1 MSGLRL
7 TALAAVVAAFLIAPA
22 ALLAE
27 QPSSDSSVSSGDG
40 GLEYGAATGTD
51 AAGAD
56 TAVSHSVN
64 AEPSTTAEPSAGESA
79 DASASLRTSS
89 SSAET
94 TKEPIATSSGE
105 VQVTI
110 GDFFFRPQDI
120 NINVGDSVTWTND
133 GKVPEGHTVT
143 GDGFDSGVI
152 KSGETYSR
160 IFNSV
165 GAFDYVCTL
174 HPNMRGTVTV
184 TVSGGAAAG
193 GGGKSSGGSSGTGAV
208 PSTTPGTSTAS
219 GDAGSSGGSLAHT
232 GLNLIL
238 LAEIAGC
245 FIATGLLI
253 QRLIYGS
260 S

>member
-1 MSGLRL
+1 MGKLRL

-22 ALLAE
+22 ALLAQ
-27 QPSSDSSVSSGDG
+27 QPSSDPSVSSGDG
-40 GLEYGAATGTD
+40 GLEYGTATSSD
-51 AAGAD
+51 AAGSD
-56 TAVSHSVN
+56 SAVSDTVT
-64 AEPSTTAEPSAGESA
+64 AEPSTTEEPSADEPA
-79 DASASLRTSS
+79 DTSASLRTSS

-94 TKEPIATSSGE
+94 TKEPVATSSGE
-105 VQVTI
+105 AQVTI

-120 NINVGDSVTWTND
+120 NINVGDSVTWINK

-160 IFNSV
+160 VFTTV

-184 TVSGGAAAG
+184 TVSGGATA
-193 GGGKSSGGSSGTGAV
+193 GGGKSSGKSSGAV
-208 PSTTPGTSTAS
+208 PSTTPATPSTTTAS
-219 GDAGSSGGSLAHT
+219 GAGDSGGSLPHT